1 MYTYEKR
8 EWPKI
13 IWLFAA
19 LIPFAGLAAVGAE
32 EGAGFVFSRNG
43 IAVLPMFIAV
53 TVFALFARGSVL
65 VSISRDGLFTR
76 VGHFPFAQRRVALDN
91 IKAIQRTKIPWY
103 RAKTT
108 KGFWTGMEQYCVSG
122 GDAFTVMVKEGKPL
136 TIQAQDREEMFKVL
150 KNLVPNLDI
159 S

>member
-1 MYTYEKR
+1 MHSYEKR

-13 IWLFAA
+13 IWMMAA
-19 LIPFAGLAAVGAE
+19 LIPFAGLTAVGAE
-32 EGAGFVFSRNG
+32 EGTSVVFSRDG
-43 IAVLPMFIAV
+43 VIMLGVFSAVMI
-53 TVFALFARGSVL
+53 FALFARGSVL
-65 VSISRDGLFTR
+65 VSASREGLFVR
-76 VGHFPFAQRRVALDN
+76 VGHFPFAQRRIALDN

-136 TIQAQDREEMFKVL
+136 TIQARDREEIFKVL
-150 KNLVPNLDI
+150 KNLVPDLDI